1 MHIPLSGAGF
11 VNNEAPTLMHMSIRP
26 HTDTHTN
33 RVASEAWT
41 QTGKADQS
49 ITSLLQ
55 QSNKV
60 IIRQRLADL
69 ERPGQSKA
77 AVMWGPALTHVTVTQ
92 SGSSCCQGMEEW
104 KEERYTDEKEN
115 TGKGVGQEPDKCVN
129 PTSLVLITL
138 TSFQEETQATAA
150 CKQTIFRIFTSNLYA
165 IELKS
170 YRTQ

>member
-1 MHIPLSGAGF
+1 MHVPLSAVF
-11 VNNEAPTLMHMSIRP
+11 SDNNTAPTCP
-26 HTDTHTN
+26 TAHTQQHTHKQAT
-33 RVASEAWT
+33 SEAWT

-92 SGSSCCQGMEEW
+92 SGSSCCQGMEEC
-104 KEERYTDEKEN
+104 KEKRYATEKEN
-115 TGKGVGQEPDKCVN
+115 TGKCVGQEQDKTCKSDISYAHHLDITRGWNRMLLLVN
-129 PTSLVLITL
+129 TFL
-138 TSFQEETQATAA
+138 
-150 CKQTIFRIFTSNLYA
+150 
-165 IELKS
+165 
-170 YRTQ
+170 